1 MPWLAVLV
9 GCALASSWCG
19 GTPTAPSA
27 APPVASLN
35 ETTETANDEADAP
48 SPGEDRQPP
57 PTGGGST
64 WINAFGDTGWCGST
78 AMPQVARLLDGLPG
92 DILLVGDLAY
102 MDGTIEDFRRC
113 FDPDFGRFGRRLRPA
128 PGNHEYTRPDANG
141 YFSYFGDRAGPD
153 RRGFYAFRAAAWQVL
168 MLNSSVPIGRGS
180 EQLAWVRQ
188 QLEREP
194 GRCTLAAVHHPFDS
208 SGSNGPN
215 PWLRDLWSLLHE
227 FGTDIVVSA
236 HDHLYERFAR
246 QDANQRRDPVR
257 GIRQFTA
264 GTGGAPLYGRGRTSP
279 NSEAFIQAHGVLR
292 LRLDPA
298 QYEWEFVDV
307 NGGVL
312 DRGFEQCQ

>member
-1 MPWLAVLV
+1 MPWLAVLL

-27 APPVASLN
+27 TPPVASLGD
-35 ETTETANDEADAP
+35 TTESAHDEADAP
-48 SPGEDRQPP
+48 PPPEDRPTPP
-57 PTGGGST
+57 PAGGST
-64 WINAFGDTGWCGST
+64 WINAIGDTGWCGST

-102 MDGTIEDFRRC
+102 MDGTIEQFHRC
-113 FDPDFGRFGRRLRPA
+113 FDPDFGRFGRRLRPT
-128 PGNHEYTRPDANG
+128 PGNHDYTRPDAGG
-141 YFSYFGDRAGPD
+141 YFTYFGDRAGAD

-194 GRCTLAAVHHPFDS
+194 TRCTLAAVHHPFDS

-227 FGTDIVVSA
+227 FGADIVVAA
-236 HDHLYERFAR
+236 HDHLYERFAP
-246 QDANQRRDPVR
+246 QDANQRPDRSAASASSPPAPVAR
-257 GIRQFTA
+257 RSTA
-264 GTGGAPLYGRGRTSP
+264 GAGPRSTPRRWSRRTASFDSSSNP
-279 NSEAFIQAHGVLR
+279 PSMSGSSWTR
-292 LRLDPA
+292 
-298 QYEWEFVDV
+298 
-307 NGGVL
+307 GGVL
-312 DRGFEQCQ
+312 DRGFDQCR